1 MAIKGPELEIAIKAN
16 IAELNGQVRDLA
28 AALERVQKA
37 ANLTVDIDIPNKAKD
52 KIKKLVEA
60 ISKEANNISSI
71 PIKFTE
77 EGADALIA
85 KLESTADKLDTVI
98 QKVALVN
105 QHAKEAIESVG
116 AAGANQKIENNAK
129 AVRKLNDEMALLK
142 KVESDKILASL
153 DLNKFVRS
161 AKDMVNLIEKITG
174 MAKTLKKETNSI
186 GDTEVDLQVSE
197 EVEKEN
203 KKLKTATNE
212 REKIASDIKRAT
224 ENIAN
229 TNIKPGTSPVV
240 EAVKKENDKLNVA
253 AKERERI
260 LKALNAGDLFDKLD
274 SNLKLA
280 GKFNLEKLNDGPEMQ
295 TKMANK
301 YVELMSNSFPD
312 AEKLLKLVAD
322 KNVSVSPEQLDRI
335 NKVVTSL
342 RRASKNGDGI
352 WDIVGESESFDPK
365 LSDKILDL
373 NDKAVTFA
381 NALEKAGAEAV
392 KRQSTITKATKATTE
407 AKKEEQSVA
416 EKVVEA
422 TKVGNKAQQ
431 EVTKAVNETAKEKQ
445 IASAKATESTTVEI
459 GLQKELAK
467 AIKDVA
473 SQQKKFAEAIKSN
486 TPVEKPAQNVV
497 VQVQQENN
505 EIQAALAKRE
515 ALLRRL
521 NDTSRITSKRT
532 YDRRMETLGGL
543 NKTLNTAGYEELL
556 PRFNRTT
563 YGDDYYKEYVKE
575 MSGYNAMQKEMNSLI
590 ERGIA
595 PTRERWQA
603 EKNRYD
609 NMIAMLKAGKVIST
623 KDFIDPT
630 AGSYENFLGKI
641 KEHQRAVSGISL
653 NLTQFN
659 EQVGTVIAKLEQVKA
674 KGNIPVHLD
683 TTGLKDALNNLNI
696 NVDSTAFHKKI
707 AELRKSIDKLEPFK
721 LAINADATQFNSV
734 VDNCLKKL
742 KELRDT
748 NVTIIAQTKEVAK
761 GSNGTPK
768 KEAKEKSKKE
778 IDYDKVLAMLKA
790 NPNTNGIVKGNSTV
804 GARLSKVKILQSAA
818 MLEGGWKPSADDL
831 AWLANE
837 RNALERKNE
846 AVKLNNIRPGTNLI
860 DEYIRLREQE
870 SKAFREQLERQ
881 MNEEAKANRA
891 RLDANNAQL
900 RENLKEWSKNKNAI
914 AKAKEEARK
923 RELAQEAQA
932 TKEQKEYSDRTAKL
946 MAQETNRL
954 QALKDKLAKLQNGIT
969 IFQLSGKKIAMDS
982 WLRKSDREAELINSI
997 MSMGGTASAKYNGI
1011 AGFKEYVKPWNQQ
1024 DKLKTDNKELKE
1036 ALKTYER
1043 IEAILVRIRKTG
1055 IVPDNIDKLKQ
1066 KELEAR
1072 SIIQKSFGGAL
1083 GSPAQQAA
1091 FNANYPQVLT
1101 QQNIDAAKSG
1111 AEISKRLKAEMR
1123 SAMSEFKRLIKEVRR
1138 DAINGTGRSEW
1149 YLANR
1154 NSRIIEILNNVF
1166 DKNTKMRMQQKY
1178 GDDIHRA
1185 YMDPAD
1191 INADAVS
1198 VIERKLAE
1206 RWQKFDMLD
1215 NVTPSAYTN
1224 MYQYL
1229 VRAVEKLASMG
1240 KIYDGRTLT
1249 KTPEEYKASYVPPST
1264 GLDESARKQQKIR
1277 DIAFAYSQEL
1287 ARQNQLI
1294 QSGVE
1299 IKQKDIEASERRIA
1313 RLKRDWEQAGATQ
1326 ELRTAPLV
1334 GRDAQEVNRA
1344 RAVNNA
1350 MAWQNS
1356 YYSTASSK
1364 VSSLTSSLERL
1375 YTELSRNPGNA
1386 GIKQYINQTSAE
1398 LVKARKEAK
1407 EVAKQMQILQ
1417 EASFKGWGHK
1427 LRWVGGAFGF
1437 YESYDFLARFG
1448 ETITKVDEAMKNLE
1462 TVMPS
1467 IHKNRQ
1473 ALEDEQTKLINV
1485 ASRYGSVTEEIIES
1499 ARLWGRMYKDQ
1510 NTVNALTEQTAKL
1523 AIADNFSIEESTK
1536 AVEAAMFQFG
1546 MQAKSTAEAI
1556 AYSNNIIDVY
1566 TKLSHNAGVSA
1577 QDLAAGVERSGAVA
1591 HQAGMDFEF
1600 LTALVAQGTRATA
1613 LSGLTNNSPFMLE
1626 TA

>member
-1 MAIKGPELEIAIKAN
+1 M
-16 IAELNGQVRDLA
+16 
-28 AALERVQKA
+28 
-37 ANLTVDIDIPNKAKD
+37 
-52 KIKKLVEA
+52 
-60 ISKEANNISSI
+60 
-71 PIKFTE
+71 
-77 EGADALIA
+77 
-85 KLESTADKLDTVI
+85 
-98 QKVALVN
+98 
-105 QHAKEAIESVG
+105 
-116 AAGANQKIENNAK
+116 
-129 AVRKLNDEMALLK
+129 
-142 KVESDKILASL
+142 
-153 DLNKFVRS
+153 
-161 AKDMVNLIEKITG
+161 
-174 MAKTLKKETNSI
+174 
-186 GDTEVDLQVSE
+186 
-197 EVEKEN
+197 
-203 KKLKTATNE
+203 
-212 REKIASDIKRAT
+212 
-224 ENIAN
+224 
-229 TNIKPGTSPVV
+229 
-240 EAVKKENDKLNVA
+240 
-253 AKERERI
+253 
-260 LKALNAGDLFDKLD
+260 
-274 SNLKLA
+274 
-280 GKFNLEKLNDGPEMQ
+280 
-295 TKMANK
+295 
-301 YVELMSNSFPD
+301 
-312 AEKLLKLVAD
+312 
-322 KNVSVSPEQLDRI
+322 
-335 NKVVTSL
+335 
-342 RRASKNGDGI
+342 
-352 WDIVGESESFDPK
+352 
-365 LSDKILDL
+365 
-373 NDKAVTFA
+373 
-381 NALEKAGAEAV
+381 
-392 KRQSTITKATKATTE
+392 
-407 AKKEEQSVA
+407 
-416 EKVVEA
+416 
-422 TKVGNKAQQ
+422 
-431 EVTKAVNETAKEKQ
+431 
-445 IASAKATESTTVEI
+445 
-459 GLQKELAK
+459 
-467 AIKDVA
+467 
-473 SQQKKFAEAIKSN
+473 
-486 TPVEKPAQNVV
+486 

-870 SKAFREQLERQ
+870 SRAFREQLERQ
-881 MNEEAKANRA
+881 MNEEAQANRA

-954 QALKDKLAKLQNGIT
+954 QALKDKLAKLQNDIT
-969 IFQLSGKKIAMDS
+969 ISQLSGKKIAMDS

-997 MSMGGTASAKYNGI
+997 MSMGGTASARYNGV

-1024 DKLKTDNKELKE
+1024 DKLKTDNKSLKE

-1055 IVPDNIDKLKQ
+1055 IVPDNIEKLRKMEQ
-1066 KELEAR
+1066 EAR
-1072 SIIQKSFGGAL
+1072 VTIRSSL
-1083 GSPAQQAA
+1083 GSSVAGTA
-1091 FNANYPQVLT
+1091 FNNNFPAVLT
-1101 QQNIDAAKSG
+1101 PEKVDIAKAG
-1111 AEISKRLKAEMR
+1111 AEASKRLKDEMR

-1138 DAINGTGRSEW
+1138 DAINGIGRSEW

-1178 GDDIHRA
+1178 GYEIHRA

-1191 INADAVS
+1191 INADAIS

-1299 IKQKDIEASERRIA
+1299 IKQKDIEASERRVA
-1313 RLKRDWEQAGATQ
+1313 KLKRDWEQIGATQ

-1375 YTELSRNPGNA
+1375 YTELNRNPGNA

-1473 ALEDEQTKLINV
+1473 ALEEEQTKLIGV
-1485 ASRYGSVTEEIIES
+1485 ASRYGSVTEEIVES

>member
-1 MAIKGPELEIAIKAN
+1 MAIKGPELEIGIKAN
-16 IAELNGQVRDLA
+16 VDQVKTDLGTLA
-28 AALERVQKA
+28 TTLER
-37 ANLTVDIDIPNKAKD
+37 
-52 KIKKLVEA
+52 IKKASDLRIDLDVPRQAKEKIAKLVND
-60 ISKEANNISSI
+60 IKKETQDISSI
-71 PIKFTE
+71 PLKFTE

-85 KLESTADKLDTVI
+85 KLESTAGKLDTVI

-153 DLNKFVRS
+153 DLDKFVRS

-174 MAKTLKKETNSI
+174 MVKSLKENVNSI
-186 GDTEVDLQVSE
+186 GDTQAFPKTSPI
-197 EVEKEN
+197 VEKVRQDN
-203 KKLKTATNE
+203 KELKA
-212 REKIASDIKRAT
+212 
-224 ENIAN
+224 
-229 TNIKPGTSPVV
+229 
-240 EAVKKENDKLNVA
+240 A
-253 AKERERI
+253 AKEREKIIKSLDVGNAFDELDER
-260 LKALNAGDLFDKLD
+260 LHKAGRLNLSRL
-274 SNLKLA
+274 S
-280 GKFNLEKLNDGPEMQ
+280 EGPEMHV
-295 TKMANK
+295 KMVKSYNK
-301 YVELMSNSFPD
+301 LMGESNSI
-312 AEKLLKLVAD
+312 AGELLKRVASKDVGITEDELDKINNVVTALNKAAGQGAILKGLVAS
-322 KNVSVSPEQLDRI
+322 KGTVNDRLI
-335 NKVVTSL
+335 NDVKYQYDDAHEL
-342 RRASKNGDGI
+342 
-352 WDIVGESESFDPK
+352 
-365 LSDKILDL
+365 
-373 NDKAVTFA
+373 A
-381 NALEKAGAEAV
+381 NALEKAGAEAI
-392 KRQSTITKATKATTE
+392 KRQPTITQATKATTE
-407 AKKEEQSVA
+407 AKKEEQAVT

-422 TKVGNKAQQ
+422 TKAEAKAQQ
-431 EVTKAVNETAKEKQ
+431 EVAKAVKETAKEKQ
-445 IASAKATESTTVEI
+445 VASAKATESTTVEI

-473 SQQKKFAEAIKSN
+473 SQQKKLAETIKSN
-486 TPVEKPAQNVV
+486 APVEKPAQNVV

-515 ALLRRL
+515 VLLRRL

-543 NKTLNTAGYEELL
+543 NKTLNAAGYEELL

-623 KDFIDPT
+623 KDFVDPT

-641 KEHQRAVSGISL
+641 KEHQKAVSGISL

-696 NVDSTAFHKKI
+696 SVDSTAFHKKI

-748 NVTIIAQTKEVAK
+748 NVTIITQTREVAK

-804 GARLSKVKILQSAA
+804 GARLSKVKVLQSAA
-818 MLEGGWKPSADDL
+818 MLEGGWQPNADDL

-837 RNALERKNE
+837 RNVLERKNE
-846 AVKLNNIRPGTNLI
+846 AVKLNNTRPGKNLI
-860 DEYIRLREQE
+860 DEYIRQREQE
-870 SKAFREQLERQ
+870 AKAFREKLERQ
-881 MNEEAKANRA
+881 MNEEVKAEA
-891 RLDANNAQL
+891 
-900 RENLKEWSKNKNAI
+900 
-914 AKAKEEARK
+914 EARK
-923 RELAQEAQA
+923 RRLAQEAQA
-932 TKEQKEYSDRTAKL
+932 AKEQKEYSDRTAKL
-946 MAQETNRL
+946 LVQEKFAQTKEQEKAERDRLDANNKQLRENLKAWQKNNEAIERAKKEANNRRLAKEAQE
-954 QALKDKLAKLQNGIT
+954 AKRQ
-969 IFQLSGKKIAMDS
+969 KEY
-982 WLRKSDREAELINSI
+982 SDRT
-997 MSMGGTASAKYNGI
+997 TALNV
-1011 AGFKEYVKPWNQQ
+1011 KEKMQEIQNE
-1024 DKLKTDNKELKE
+1024 NKV
-1036 ALKTYER
+1036 A
-1043 IEAILVRIRKTG
+1043 
-1055 IVPDNIDKLKQ
+1055 
-1066 KELEAR
+1066 
-1072 SIIQKSFGGAL
+1072 
-1083 GSPAQQAA
+1083 
-1091 FNANYPQVLT
+1091 
-1101 QQNIDAAKSG
+1101 
-1111 AEISKRLKAEMR
+1111 KAE
-1123 SAMSEFKRLIKEVRR
+1123 KLI
-1138 DAINGTGRSEW
+1138 
-1149 YLANR
+1149 ANR
-1154 NSRIIEILNNVF
+1154 W
-1166 DKNTKMRMQQKY
+1166 QQ
-1178 GDDIHRA
+1178 
-1185 YMDPAD
+1185 
-1191 INADAVS
+1191 
-1198 VIERKLAE
+1198 
-1206 RWQKFDMLD
+1206 FDMLD
-1215 NVTPSAYTN
+1215 NVTPKAY
-1224 MYQYL
+1224 L
-1229 VRAVEKLASMG
+1229 SMFQFLDKQISKIESLGG
-1240 KIYDGRTLT
+1240 KYTGRILT
-1249 KTPEEYKASYVPPST
+1249 KTPEEYKTSYVPPSS

-1299 IKQKDIEASERRIA
+1299 IKQKDIEASERRITK
-1313 RLKRDWEQAGATQ
+1313 LKRDWEQAGATQ
-1326 ELRTAPLV
+1326 ELRKAPLV
-1334 GRDAQEVNRA
+1334 GRDAQEVNRT

-1375 YTELSRNPGNA
+1375 YTELNRNPGNA
-1386 GIKQYINQTSAE
+1386 GIKQYIVTTTKE
-1398 LVKARKEAK
+1398 LSKARKEAK
-1407 EVAKQMQILQ
+1407 DVSEQMKVLQ
-1417 EASFKGWGHK
+1417 GDSFKGWGHK
-1427 LRWVGGAFGF
+1427 LRWIGGALGF
-1437 YESYDFLARFG
+1437 YESYDVLRQFG
-1448 ETITKVDEAMKNLE
+1448 ETITQVETGMANLA
-1462 TVMPS
+1462 TVMPD
-1467 IHKNRQ
+1467 IHHSQQ
-1473 ALEDEQTKLINV
+1473 AMVEEQKAMIDTAAK
-1485 ASRYGSVTEEIIES
+1485 YGETVDSVIES
-1499 ARLWGRMYKDQ
+1499 ARLWGRMYKDR
-1510 NTVNALTEQTAKL
+1510 NTVNLLAEQSARL
-1523 AIADNFSIEESTK
+1523 AVADNFSLEESTK

-1546 MQAKSTAEAI
+1546 LQAKSSAEAV
-1556 AYSNNIIDVY
+1556 AYSNRIIDVY

-1577 QDLAAGVERSGAVA
+1577 QDLAAAVERSGSVA

-1600 LTALVAQGTRATA
+1600 LTALIAQGTRATA

>member
-1 MAIKGPELEIAIKAN
+1 MAIKGPELEIGIKAN
-16 IAELNGQVRDLA
+16 VDQVKTDLGTLA
-28 AALERVQKA
+28 TTLER
-37 ANLTVDIDIPNKAKD
+37 
-52 KIKKLVEA
+52 IKKASDLRIDLDVPRQAKEKIAKLVND
-60 ISKEANNISSI
+60 IKKETQDISSI
-71 PIKFTE
+71 PLKFTE

-85 KLESTADKLDTVI
+85 KLESTAGKLDTVI

-105 QHAKEAIESVG
+105 QHAKDAIENIGV
-116 AAGANQKIENNAK
+116 AGEAKKIKDNAE
-129 AVRKLNDEMALLK
+129 AVKKLTKEVEALEDIK
-142 KVESDKILASL
+142 SKEILSSL
-153 DLNKFVRS
+153 NLNEFTKS
-161 AKDMVNLIEKITG
+161 ATEMVNLIEKLTG
-174 MAKTLKKETNSI
+174 MVKTIKKSTKSL
-186 GDTEVDLQVSE
+186 GDTKVDLQVSE

-240 EAVKKENDKLNVA
+240 EAVKKENDKLNVV

-274 SNLKLA
+274 SGLKLA

-392 KRQSTITKATKATTE
+392 KRQLTINQTTKATTE

-422 TKVGNKAQQ
+422 TKVENKAQK
-431 EVTKAVNETAKEKQ
+431 EVAKAVKETAKEKQ
-445 IASAKATESTTVEI
+445 VASAKATESTTAEI

-473 SQQKKFAEAIKSN
+473 SQQKKLAETIKSN

-641 KEHQRAVSGISL
+641 KEHQGAVSGISL

-659 EQVGTVIAKLEQVKA
+659 EQVGTVIAKLEQMKA

-870 SKAFREQLERQ
+870 SRAFREQLERQ

-914 AKAKEEARK
+914 AKAEEKARK
-923 RELAQEAQA
+923 RRLAQEAQA

-946 MAQETNRL
+946 MTQETNRL
-954 QALKDKLAKLQNGIT
+954 QALKDKLAKLQNDIT
-969 IFQLSGKKIAMDS
+969 ISQLSGKKIAMDS
-982 WLRKSDREAELINSI
+982 WLRKSDKEAELINSI

-1111 AEISKRLKAEMR
+1111 AEISKRLKGEMR
-1123 SAMSEFKRLIKEVRR
+1123 SAMSEFRSLIKEVRR
-1138 DAINGTGRSEW
+1138 DAINGTGRSEY

-1154 NSRIIEILNNVF
+1154 SSRIAEILQGF
-1166 DKNTKMRMQQKY
+1166 DKNTRNALWMRY
-1178 GDDIHRA
+1178 ENDIHRA
-1185 YMDPAD
+1185 YANPAD
-1191 INADAVS
+1191 INAKAIAEV
-1198 VIERKLAE
+1198 EKRLTE

-1215 NVTPSAYTN
+1215 NVTPKAYTN

-1229 VRAVEKLASMG
+1229 VRAAEKIGSMG

-1249 KTPEEYKASYVPPST
+1249 KTPEEYKASYVPPSS

-1299 IKQKDIEASERRIA
+1299 IKQKDIEASERRVA
-1313 RLKRDWEQAGATQ
+1313 KLKRDWEQTGATQ

-1417 EASFKGWGHK
+1417 EASFKGWRHK

-1485 ASRYGSVTEEIIES
+1485 ASRYGSVTEEIVES

>member
-1 MAIKGPELEIAIKAN
+1 M
-16 IAELNGQVRDLA
+16 
-28 AALERVQKA
+28 
-37 ANLTVDIDIPNKAKD
+37 
-52 KIKKLVEA
+52 
-60 ISKEANNISSI
+60 
-71 PIKFTE
+71 
-77 EGADALIA
+77 
-85 KLESTADKLDTVI
+85 
-98 QKVALVN
+98 
-105 QHAKEAIESVG
+105 
-116 AAGANQKIENNAK
+116 
-129 AVRKLNDEMALLK
+129 
-142 KVESDKILASL
+142 
-153 DLNKFVRS
+153 
-161 AKDMVNLIEKITG
+161 
-174 MAKTLKKETNSI
+174 
-186 GDTEVDLQVSE
+186 
-197 EVEKEN
+197 
-203 KKLKTATNE
+203 
-212 REKIASDIKRAT
+212 
-224 ENIAN
+224 
-229 TNIKPGTSPVV
+229 
-240 EAVKKENDKLNVA
+240 
-253 AKERERI
+253 
-260 LKALNAGDLFDKLD
+260 
-274 SNLKLA
+274 
-280 GKFNLEKLNDGPEMQ
+280 
-295 TKMANK
+295 
-301 YVELMSNSFPD
+301 
-312 AEKLLKLVAD
+312 
-322 KNVSVSPEQLDRI
+322 
-335 NKVVTSL
+335 
-342 RRASKNGDGI
+342 
-352 WDIVGESESFDPK
+352 
-365 LSDKILDL
+365 
-373 NDKAVTFA
+373 
-381 NALEKAGAEAV
+381 
-392 KRQSTITKATKATTE
+392 
-407 AKKEEQSVA
+407 
-416 EKVVEA
+416 
-422 TKVGNKAQQ
+422 
-431 EVTKAVNETAKEKQ
+431 
-445 IASAKATESTTVEI
+445 
-459 GLQKELAK
+459 
-467 AIKDVA
+467 
-473 SQQKKFAEAIKSN
+473 
-486 TPVEKPAQNVV
+486 

-563 YGDDYYKEYVKE
+563 YGDDYYKEYVKDV
-575 MSGYNAMQKEMNSLI
+575 SGYNAMQKEMNSLI

-623 KDFIDPT
+623 KDFMDPT

-641 KEHQRAVSGISL
+641 KEHQKAVSGISL

-870 SKAFREQLERQ
+870 SRAFREQLERQ

-954 QALKDKLAKLQNGIT
+954 QALKDKLAKLQNDIT
-969 IFQLSGKKIAMDS
+969 ISQLSGKKIAMDS

-1024 DKLKTDNKELKE
+1024 DKLRTDNKELKE

-1111 AEISKRLKAEMR
+1111 AEISKRLKGEMR
-1123 SAMSEFKRLIKEVRR
+1123 SAMSEFRSLIKEVRR
-1138 DAINGTGRSEW
+1138 DAINGTGRSEY

-1154 NSRIIEILNNVF
+1154 SSRIAEILQGV
-1166 DKNTKMRMQQKY
+1166 DKNTRNALWMRY
-1178 GDDIHRA
+1178 ENDIHRA
-1185 YMDPAD
+1185 YANPAD
-1191 INADAVS
+1191 INAKAIAEV
-1198 VIERKLAE
+1198 EKRLAE

-1215 NVTPSAYTN
+1215 NVTPKAYTN

-1229 VRAVEKLASMG
+1229 VRAVEKIGSMG

-1299 IKQKDIEASERRIA
+1299 IKQKDIEASERRVA
-1313 RLKRDWEQAGATQ
+1313 KLKRDWEQTGATQ

-1334 GRDAQEVNRA
+1334 GRESSEVNRA

-1375 YTELSRNPGNA
+1375 YTELNRNPGNA
-1386 GIKQYINQTSAE
+1386 GIKQYIVTTTKE
-1398 LVKARKEAK
+1398 LSKARKEAK
-1407 EVAKQMQILQ
+1407 DVSEQMKVLQ
-1417 EASFKGWGHK
+1417 GDSFKGWGHK
-1427 LRWVGGAFGF
+1427 LRWIGGALGF
-1437 YESYDFLARFG
+1437 YESYDVLRQFA
-1448 ETITKVDEAMKNLE
+1448 ETITQVETGMANLA
-1462 TVMPS
+1462 TVMPD
-1467 IHKNRQ
+1467 IHHSQQ
-1473 ALEDEQTKLINV
+1473 AMVEEQKAMIDTAAK
-1485 ASRYGSVTEEIIES
+1485 YGETVDDVIES
-1499 ARLWGRMYKDQ
+1499 ARLWGRMYKDR
-1510 NTVNALTEQTAKL
+1510 NTVNLLAEQSARL
-1523 AIADNFSIEESTK
+1523 AVADNFSLEESTK

-1546 MQAKSTAEAI
+1546 LQAKSSAEAV
-1556 AYSNNIIDVY
+1556 AYSNRIIDVY

-1577 QDLAAGVERSGAVA
+1577 QDLAAAVERSGSVA

-1600 LTALVAQGTRATA
+1600 LTALIAQGTRATA

>member
-1 MAIKGPELEIAIKAN
+1 M
-16 IAELNGQVRDLA
+16 
-28 AALERVQKA
+28 
-37 ANLTVDIDIPNKAKD
+37 
-52 KIKKLVEA
+52 
-60 ISKEANNISSI
+60 
-71 PIKFTE
+71 
-77 EGADALIA
+77 
-85 KLESTADKLDTVI
+85 
-98 QKVALVN
+98 
-105 QHAKEAIESVG
+105 
-116 AAGANQKIENNAK
+116 
-129 AVRKLNDEMALLK
+129 
-142 KVESDKILASL
+142 
-153 DLNKFVRS
+153 
-161 AKDMVNLIEKITG
+161 
-174 MAKTLKKETNSI
+174 
-186 GDTEVDLQVSE
+186 
-197 EVEKEN
+197 
-203 KKLKTATNE
+203 
-212 REKIASDIKRAT
+212 
-224 ENIAN
+224 
-229 TNIKPGTSPVV
+229 
-240 EAVKKENDKLNVA
+240 
-253 AKERERI
+253 
-260 LKALNAGDLFDKLD
+260 
-274 SNLKLA
+274 
-280 GKFNLEKLNDGPEMQ
+280 
-295 TKMANK
+295 
-301 YVELMSNSFPD
+301 
-312 AEKLLKLVAD
+312 
-322 KNVSVSPEQLDRI
+322 
-335 NKVVTSL
+335 
-342 RRASKNGDGI
+342 
-352 WDIVGESESFDPK
+352 
-365 LSDKILDL
+365 
-373 NDKAVTFA
+373 
-381 NALEKAGAEAV
+381 
-392 KRQSTITKATKATTE
+392 
-407 AKKEEQSVA
+407 
-416 EKVVEA
+416 
-422 TKVGNKAQQ
+422 
-431 EVTKAVNETAKEKQ
+431 
-445 IASAKATESTTVEI
+445 
-459 GLQKELAK
+459 
-467 AIKDVA
+467 
-473 SQQKKFAEAIKSN
+473 
-486 TPVEKPAQNVV
+486 

-563 YGDDYYKEYVKE
+563 YGDDYYKEYVKDV
-575 MSGYNAMQKEMNSLI
+575 SGYNAMQKEMNSLI

-623 KDFIDPT
+623 KDFMDPT

-641 KEHQRAVSGISL
+641 KEHQVAVSGISL

-683 TTGLKDALNNLNI
+683 TTGLKDTLNNLNI

-900 RENLKEWSKNKNAI
+900 RENLKEWRKNKNAI

-954 QALKDKLAKLQNGIT
+954 QVLKDKLAKLQNDIT
-969 IFQLSGKKIAMDS
+969 ISQLSGKKIAMDS

-1024 DKLKTDNKELKE
+1024 DKLKTDNKDLKE

-1111 AEISKRLKAEMR
+1111 VEISKRLKGEMR
-1123 SAMSEFKRLIKEVRR
+1123 SAMSEFKSLIKEVRR
-1138 DAINGTGRSEW
+1138 DAINGTGRSEY

-1154 NSRIIEILNNVF
+1154 SSRIAEILQGV
-1166 DKNTKMRMQQKY
+1166 DKNTRNALWMRY
-1178 GDDIHRA
+1178 ENDIHRA
-1185 YMDPAD
+1185 YANPAD
-1191 INADAVS
+1191 INAKAIAEV
-1198 VIERKLAE
+1198 EKRLAE

-1299 IKQKDIEASERRIA
+1299 IKQKDIEASERRVA
-1313 RLKRDWEQAGATQ
+1313 KLKRDWEQTGATQ

-1334 GRDAQEVNRA
+1334 GREASEVNRT
-1344 RAVNNA
+1344 RAVDNA

-1375 YTELSRNPGNA
+1375 YTELNRNPGNA

-1427 LRWVGGAFGF
+1427 LRWIGGALGF
-1437 YESYDFLARFG
+1437 YESYDVLRQFA
-1448 ETITKVDEAMKNLE
+1448 ETITQVETGMANLA
-1462 TVMPS
+1462 TVMPD
-1467 IHKNRQ
+1467 IHHSQQ
-1473 ALEDEQTKLINV
+1473 AMVEEQKAMIDTAAK
-1485 ASRYGSVTEEIIES
+1485 YGETVDDVIES
-1499 ARLWGRMYKDQ
+1499 ARLWGRMYKDR
-1510 NTVNALTEQTAKL
+1510 NTVNLLAEQSARL
-1523 AIADNFSIEESTK
+1523 AVADNFSLEESTK

-1546 MQAKSTAEAI
+1546 LQAKSSAEAV
-1556 AYSNNIIDVY
+1556 AYSNRIIDVY

-1577 QDLAAGVERSGAVA
+1577 QDLAAAVERSGSVA

-1600 LTALVAQGTRATA
+1600 LTALIAQGTRATA

>member
-1 MAIKGPELEIAIKAN
+1 M
-16 IAELNGQVRDLA
+16 
-28 AALERVQKA
+28 
-37 ANLTVDIDIPNKAKD
+37 
-52 KIKKLVEA
+52 
-60 ISKEANNISSI
+60 
-71 PIKFTE
+71 
-77 EGADALIA
+77 
-85 KLESTADKLDTVI
+85 
-98 QKVALVN
+98 
-105 QHAKEAIESVG
+105 
-116 AAGANQKIENNAK
+116 
-129 AVRKLNDEMALLK
+129 
-142 KVESDKILASL
+142 
-153 DLNKFVRS
+153 
-161 AKDMVNLIEKITG
+161 
-174 MAKTLKKETNSI
+174 
-186 GDTEVDLQVSE
+186 
-197 EVEKEN
+197 
-203 KKLKTATNE
+203 
-212 REKIASDIKRAT
+212 
-224 ENIAN
+224 
-229 TNIKPGTSPVV
+229 
-240 EAVKKENDKLNVA
+240 
-253 AKERERI
+253 
-260 LKALNAGDLFDKLD
+260 
-274 SNLKLA
+274 
-280 GKFNLEKLNDGPEMQ
+280 
-295 TKMANK
+295 
-301 YVELMSNSFPD
+301 
-312 AEKLLKLVAD
+312 
-322 KNVSVSPEQLDRI
+322 
-335 NKVVTSL
+335 
-342 RRASKNGDGI
+342 
-352 WDIVGESESFDPK
+352 
-365 LSDKILDL
+365 
-373 NDKAVTFA
+373 
-381 NALEKAGAEAV
+381 
-392 KRQSTITKATKATTE
+392 
-407 AKKEEQSVA
+407 
-416 EKVVEA
+416 
-422 TKVGNKAQQ
+422 
-431 EVTKAVNETAKEKQ
+431 
-445 IASAKATESTTVEI
+445 
-459 GLQKELAK
+459 
-467 AIKDVA
+467 
-473 SQQKKFAEAIKSN
+473 
-486 TPVEKPAQNVV
+486 

-563 YGDDYYKEYVKE
+563 YGDDYYKEYVKDV
-575 MSGYNAMQKEMNSLI
+575 SGYNAMQKEMNSLI

-641 KEHQRAVSGISL
+641 KEHQVAVSGISL

-954 QALKDKLAKLQNGIT
+954 QALKDKLAKLQNDIT
-969 IFQLSGKKIAMDS
+969 ISQLSGKKIAMDS

-1123 SAMSEFKRLIKEVRR
+1123 SAMSEFKSLIKEVRR
-1138 DAINGTGRSEW
+1138 DAINGTGRSEY

-1154 NSRIIEILNNVF
+1154 SSRIAEILQGV
-1166 DKNTKMRMQQKY
+1166 DKNTRNALWMRY
-1178 GDDIHRA
+1178 ENDIHRA
-1185 YMDPAD
+1185 YANPAD
-1191 INADAVS
+1191 INAKAIAEV
-1198 VIERKLAE
+1198 EKRLAE

-1215 NVTPSAYTN
+1215 NVTPKAYTN

-1229 VRAVEKLASMG
+1229 VRAVEKIGSMG

-1299 IKQKDIEASERRIA
+1299 IKQKDIEASERRVA
-1313 RLKRDWEQAGATQ
+1313 KLKRDWEQTGATQ

-1334 GRDAQEVNRA
+1334 GREASEVNRA

-1375 YTELSRNPGNA
+1375 YTELNRNPGNA
-1386 GIKQYINQTSAE
+1386 GIKQYIVTTTKE
-1398 LVKARKEAK
+1398 LSKARKEAK
-1407 EVAKQMQILQ
+1407 DVSEQMKVLQ
-1417 EASFKGWGHK
+1417 GDSFKGWGHK
-1427 LRWVGGAFGF
+1427 LRWIGGALGF
-1437 YESYDFLARFG
+1437 YESYDVLRQFA
-1448 ETITKVDEAMKNLE
+1448 ETITQVETGMANLA
-1462 TVMPS
+1462 TVMPD
-1467 IHKNRQ
+1467 IHHSQQ
-1473 ALEDEQTKLINV
+1473 AMVEEQKAMIDTAAK
-1485 ASRYGSVTEEIIES
+1485 YGETVDDVIES
-1499 ARLWGRMYKDQ
+1499 ARLWGRMYKDR
-1510 NTVNALTEQTAKL
+1510 NTVNLLAEQSARL
-1523 AIADNFSIEESTK
+1523 AVADNFSLEESTK

-1546 MQAKSTAEAI
+1546 LQAKSSAEAV
-1556 AYSNNIIDVY
+1556 AYSNRIIDVY

-1577 QDLAAGVERSGAVA
+1577 QDLAAAVERSGSVA

-1600 LTALVAQGTRATA
+1600 LTALIAQGTRATA

>member
-1 MAIKGPELEIAIKAN
+1 M
-16 IAELNGQVRDLA
+16 
-28 AALERVQKA
+28 
-37 ANLTVDIDIPNKAKD
+37 
-52 KIKKLVEA
+52 
-60 ISKEANNISSI
+60 
-71 PIKFTE
+71 
-77 EGADALIA
+77 
-85 KLESTADKLDTVI
+85 
-98 QKVALVN
+98 
-105 QHAKEAIESVG
+105 
-116 AAGANQKIENNAK
+116 
-129 AVRKLNDEMALLK
+129 
-142 KVESDKILASL
+142 
-153 DLNKFVRS
+153 
-161 AKDMVNLIEKITG
+161 
-174 MAKTLKKETNSI
+174 
-186 GDTEVDLQVSE
+186 
-197 EVEKEN
+197 
-203 KKLKTATNE
+203 
-212 REKIASDIKRAT
+212 
-224 ENIAN
+224 
-229 TNIKPGTSPVV
+229 
-240 EAVKKENDKLNVA
+240 
-253 AKERERI
+253 
-260 LKALNAGDLFDKLD
+260 
-274 SNLKLA
+274 
-280 GKFNLEKLNDGPEMQ
+280 
-295 TKMANK
+295 
-301 YVELMSNSFPD
+301 
-312 AEKLLKLVAD
+312 
-322 KNVSVSPEQLDRI
+322 
-335 NKVVTSL
+335 
-342 RRASKNGDGI
+342 
-352 WDIVGESESFDPK
+352 
-365 LSDKILDL
+365 
-373 NDKAVTFA
+373 
-381 NALEKAGAEAV
+381 
-392 KRQSTITKATKATTE
+392 
-407 AKKEEQSVA
+407 
-416 EKVVEA
+416 
-422 TKVGNKAQQ
+422 
-431 EVTKAVNETAKEKQ
+431 
-445 IASAKATESTTVEI
+445 
-459 GLQKELAK
+459 
-467 AIKDVA
+467 
-473 SQQKKFAEAIKSN
+473 
-486 TPVEKPAQNVV
+486 
-497 VQVQQENN
+497 QVQQENN

-768 KEAKEKSKKE
+768 KEAKKKSKKE

-900 RENLKEWSKNKNAI
+900 RENLKEWSKNNTAI

-923 RELAQEAQA
+923 RELAKEAQA
-932 TKEQKEYSDRTAKL
+932 AKEQKEYSDRTAKL

-954 QALKDKLAKLQNGIT
+954 QALKDKLAKLQNDIT
-969 IFQLSGKKIAMDS
+969 ISQLSGKKIAMDS

-1111 AEISKRLKAEMR
+1111 AEISKRLKGEMR
-1123 SAMSEFKRLIKEVRR
+1123 SAMSEFKSFIKEVRR

-1154 NSRIIEILNNVF
+1154 NSRIIEIFNNVF

-1185 YMDPAD
+1185 YANPAD
-1191 INADAVS
+1191 INAKAIAEV
-1198 VIERKLAE
+1198 EKRLAE

-1215 NVTPSAYTN
+1215 NVTPKAYTN

-1229 VRAVEKLASMG
+1229 VRAVEKIGSMG
-1240 KIYDGRTLT
+1240 GMYNGRVLT
-1249 KTPEEYKASYVPPST
+1249 KTPEEYKASYVPPSS

-1299 IKQKDIEASERRIA
+1299 IKQKDIEASERRVA
-1313 RLKRDWEQAGATQ
+1313 KLKRDWEQTGATQ
-1326 ELRTAPLV
+1326 ELRKAPLV
-1334 GRDAQEVNRA
+1334 GRDAQEVNRT
-1344 RAVNNA
+1344 RAMNNA

-1375 YTELSRNPGNA
+1375 YTELNRNPGNT
-1386 GIKQYINQTSAE
+1386 GIKQYINQTAAE
-1398 LVKARKEAK
+1398 LIKARKEAK
-1407 EVAKQMQILQ
+1407 EVVKQMEVLQ
-1417 EASFKGWGHK
+1417 ESSFKGWGHK

-1437 YESYDFLARFG
+1437 YESYDFLSRFG
-1448 ETITKVDEAMKNLE
+1448 ETITKVDESMKNLE

-1473 ALEDEQTKLINV
+1473 ALEEEQTKLINV
-1485 ASRYGSVTEEIIES
+1485 ASRYGSVTEEIVES

>member
-1 MAIKGPELEIAIKAN
+1 M
-16 IAELNGQVRDLA
+16 
-28 AALERVQKA
+28 
-37 ANLTVDIDIPNKAKD
+37 
-52 KIKKLVEA
+52 
-60 ISKEANNISSI
+60 
-71 PIKFTE
+71 
-77 EGADALIA
+77 
-85 KLESTADKLDTVI
+85 
-98 QKVALVN
+98 
-105 QHAKEAIESVG
+105 
-116 AAGANQKIENNAK
+116 
-129 AVRKLNDEMALLK
+129 
-142 KVESDKILASL
+142 
-153 DLNKFVRS
+153 
-161 AKDMVNLIEKITG
+161 
-174 MAKTLKKETNSI
+174 
-186 GDTEVDLQVSE
+186 
-197 EVEKEN
+197 
-203 KKLKTATNE
+203 
-212 REKIASDIKRAT
+212 
-224 ENIAN
+224 
-229 TNIKPGTSPVV
+229 
-240 EAVKKENDKLNVA
+240 
-253 AKERERI
+253 
-260 LKALNAGDLFDKLD
+260 
-274 SNLKLA
+274 
-280 GKFNLEKLNDGPEMQ
+280 
-295 TKMANK
+295 
-301 YVELMSNSFPD
+301 
-312 AEKLLKLVAD
+312 
-322 KNVSVSPEQLDRI
+322 
-335 NKVVTSL
+335 
-342 RRASKNGDGI
+342 
-352 WDIVGESESFDPK
+352 
-365 LSDKILDL
+365 
-373 NDKAVTFA
+373 
-381 NALEKAGAEAV
+381 
-392 KRQSTITKATKATTE
+392 
-407 AKKEEQSVA
+407 
-416 EKVVEA
+416 
-422 TKVGNKAQQ
+422 
-431 EVTKAVNETAKEKQ
+431 
-445 IASAKATESTTVEI
+445 
-459 GLQKELAK
+459 
-467 AIKDVA
+467 
-473 SQQKKFAEAIKSN
+473 
-486 TPVEKPAQNVV
+486 

-748 NVTIIAQTKEVAK
+748 NVTIIAQTKEIAK

-870 SKAFREQLERQ
+870 SKSFREQLERQ

-914 AKAKEEARK
+914 AKAKEEAHK

-946 MAQETNRL
+946 MTQETNRL
-954 QALKDKLAKLQNGIT
+954 QALKDKLAKLQNDIT
-969 IFQLSGKKIAMDS
+969 ISQLSGKKIAMDS

-1111 AEISKRLKAEMR
+1111 AEISKRLKGEMR
-1123 SAMSEFKRLIKEVRR
+1123 SAMSEFKSLIKEVRR
-1138 DAINGTGRSEW
+1138 DAINGTGRSEY

-1154 NSRIIEILNNVF
+1154 SSRIAEILQGV
-1166 DKNTKMRMQQKY
+1166 DKNTRNALWMRY
-1178 GDDIHRA
+1178 ENDIHRA
-1185 YMDPAD
+1185 YANPAD
-1191 INADAVS
+1191 INAKAIAEV
-1198 VIERKLAE
+1198 EKRLAE

-1215 NVTPSAYTN
+1215 NVTPKAYTN

-1229 VRAVEKLASMG
+1229 VRAVEKIGSMG
-1240 KIYDGRTLT
+1240 GMYNGRVLT
-1249 KTPEEYKASYVPPST
+1249 KTPEEYKASYVRPST
-1264 GLDESARKQQKIR
+1264 GIDEAARKQQNLNAIQERYNAELEKQNALMTYGTLLSQKQIDTAIR
-1277 DIAFAYSQEL
+1277 KLEALRKKYEEL
-1287 ARQNQLI
+1287 GGERSKLQL
-1294 QSGVE
+1294 S
-1299 IKQKDIEASERRIA
+1299 DIEAAGTTA
-1313 RLKRDWEQAGATQ
+1313 RDVNSAIVDRNVKAWSTDNVATVSQGLSHLSGMQQAQYNAWLQDPSKNNLKNLTLTTAEMRKLNREAQRYQRVVNDTNKTMESLNNKIHNHLSWMTSGLFIGTIFAIPAEVMNQWKELEYSLAGIRQ
-1326 ELRTAPLV
+1326 V
-1334 GRDAQEVNRA
+1334 I
-1344 RAVNNA
+1344 
-1350 MAWQNS
+1350 
-1356 YYSTASSK
+1356 
-1364 VSSLTSSLERL
+1364 
-1375 YTELSRNPGNA
+1375 TEIEKNEGGNA
-1386 GIKQYINQTSAE
+1386 F
-1398 LVKARKEAK
+1398 KEAFDLM
-1407 EVAKQMQILQ
+1407 EIAKKNGVGVEETM
-1417 EASFKGWGHK
+1417 EAAK
-1427 LRWVGGAFGF
+1427 
-1437 YESYDFLARFG
+1437 
-1448 ETITKVDEAMKNLE
+1448 
-1462 TVMPS
+1462 S
-1467 IHKNRQ
+1467 I
-1473 ALEDEQTKLINV
+1473 
-1485 ASRYGSVTEEIIES
+1485 
-1499 ARLWGRMYKDQ
+1499 GRMYGKNPIDSNGVEEKGVGIR
-1510 NTVNALTEQTAKL
+1510 NTNLITSQAAKMAVADAFDMENAFKGL
-1523 AIADNFSIEESTK
+1523 
-1536 AVEAAMFQFG
+1536 EAALSQWNLQTEDTNQLLINTNRILEAWTITAHAG
-1546 MQAKSTAEAI
+1546 AASAQDIGQAIEIAGTAA
-1556 AYSNNIIDVY
+1556 A
-1566 TKLSHNAGVSA
+1566 NAGVS
-1577 QDLAAGVERSGAVA
+1577 
-1591 HQAGMDFEF
+1591 FEF
-1600 LTALVAQGTRATA
+1600 FNALVATGVRQTARSGNEIGQAIKSMMVSMQSNKSLKALKEWGIELYNVSEDGTKSMRSMEDIILDVSLLMNNTA
-1613 LSGLTNNSPFMLE
+1613 KDTRGLLTTLSGGRPILASHSGN
-1626 TA
+1626 AV

>member
-1 MAIKGPELEIAIKAN
+1 M
-16 IAELNGQVRDLA
+16 
-28 AALERVQKA
+28 
-37 ANLTVDIDIPNKAKD
+37 
-52 KIKKLVEA
+52 
-60 ISKEANNISSI
+60 
-71 PIKFTE
+71 
-77 EGADALIA
+77 
-85 KLESTADKLDTVI
+85 
-98 QKVALVN
+98 
-105 QHAKEAIESVG
+105 
-116 AAGANQKIENNAK
+116 
-129 AVRKLNDEMALLK
+129 
-142 KVESDKILASL
+142 
-153 DLNKFVRS
+153 
-161 AKDMVNLIEKITG
+161 
-174 MAKTLKKETNSI
+174 
-186 GDTEVDLQVSE
+186 
-197 EVEKEN
+197 
-203 KKLKTATNE
+203 
-212 REKIASDIKRAT
+212 
-224 ENIAN
+224 
-229 TNIKPGTSPVV
+229 
-240 EAVKKENDKLNVA
+240 
-253 AKERERI
+253 
-260 LKALNAGDLFDKLD
+260 
-274 SNLKLA
+274 
-280 GKFNLEKLNDGPEMQ
+280 
-295 TKMANK
+295 
-301 YVELMSNSFPD
+301 
-312 AEKLLKLVAD
+312 
-322 KNVSVSPEQLDRI
+322 
-335 NKVVTSL
+335 
-342 RRASKNGDGI
+342 
-352 WDIVGESESFDPK
+352 
-365 LSDKILDL
+365 
-373 NDKAVTFA
+373 
-381 NALEKAGAEAV
+381 
-392 KRQSTITKATKATTE
+392 
-407 AKKEEQSVA
+407 
-416 EKVVEA
+416 
-422 TKVGNKAQQ
+422 
-431 EVTKAVNETAKEKQ
+431 
-445 IASAKATESTTVEI
+445 
-459 GLQKELAK
+459 
-467 AIKDVA
+467 
-473 SQQKKFAEAIKSN
+473 
-486 TPVEKPAQNVV
+486 
-497 VQVQQENN
+497 VQVQHENN

-563 YGDDYYKEYVKE
+563 YGDDYYKEYVKDV
-575 MSGYNAMQKEMNSLI
+575 SGYNAMQKEMNSLI
-590 ERGIA
+590 EHGIA

-623 KDFIDPT
+623 KDFMDPT

-641 KEHQRAVSGISL
+641 KEHQTAVSGISL

-818 MLEGGWKPSADDL
+818 MLEGGWQPSADDL

-837 RNALERKNE
+837 RNVLERKNE
-846 AVKLNNIRPGTNLI
+846 AVKLNNTRPGTNLI
-860 DEYIRLREQE
+860 DEQIRQREQE
-870 SKAFREQLERQ
+870 SKAFRKQLEGWINERAKEEIAE
-881 MNEEAKANRA
+881 NRRRLLRNLKEWRKNNKAIEKAKEEARNRELAREAQAAKEQKEYNDRTAKLLVQEKFAQAKEQEKAERA
-891 RLDANNAQL
+891 RLDANNKQL
-900 RENLKEWSKNKNAI
+900 RENLKAWQRNNADI
-914 AKAKEEARK
+914 EKAKEEARK
-923 RELAQEAQA
+923 RRVAKEAQLAKEEQEAERARLDANNKRLRENLKAWQKNNTA
-932 TKEQKEYSDRTAKL
+932 IERAKEEARKRRLAKEAQTTKEQKEYSDRT
-946 MAQETNRL
+946 T
-954 QALKDKLAKLQNGIT
+954 ALNVKERMQRIQN
-969 IFQLSGKKIAMDS
+969 
-982 WLRKSDREAELINSI
+982 E
-997 MSMGGTASAKYNGI
+997 
-1011 AGFKEYVKPWNQQ
+1011 
-1024 DKLKTDNKELKE
+1024 NKV
-1036 ALKTYER
+1036 A
-1043 IEAILVRIRKTG
+1043 
-1055 IVPDNIDKLKQ
+1055 
-1066 KELEAR
+1066 
-1072 SIIQKSFGGAL
+1072 
-1083 GSPAQQAA
+1083 
-1091 FNANYPQVLT
+1091 
-1101 QQNIDAAKSG
+1101 
-1111 AEISKRLKAEMR
+1111 KAE
-1123 SAMSEFKRLIKEVRR
+1123 KLI
-1138 DAINGTGRSEW
+1138 
-1149 YLANR
+1149 ANR
-1154 NSRIIEILNNVF
+1154 W
-1166 DKNTKMRMQQKY
+1166 QQ
-1178 GDDIHRA
+1178 
-1185 YMDPAD
+1185 
-1191 INADAVS
+1191 
-1198 VIERKLAE
+1198 
-1206 RWQKFDMLD
+1206 FDMLD
-1215 NVTPSAYTN
+1215 NVTPKAY
-1224 MYQYL
+1224 L
-1229 VRAVEKLASMG
+1229 SMFQFLDKQISKIESLGG
-1240 KIYDGRTLT
+1240 KYTGRILT
-1249 KTPEEYKASYVPPST
+1249 KTPEEYKASYVPPSS

-1313 RLKRDWEQAGATQ
+1313 KLKRDWEQAGANQ
-1326 ELRTAPLV
+1326 ELREAPLV

-1386 GIKQYINQTSAE
+1386 GVKQYINQTSAE

>member
-1 MAIKGPELEIAIKAN
+1 M
-16 IAELNGQVRDLA
+16 
-28 AALERVQKA
+28 
-37 ANLTVDIDIPNKAKD
+37 
-52 KIKKLVEA
+52 
-60 ISKEANNISSI
+60 
-71 PIKFTE
+71 
-77 EGADALIA
+77 
-85 KLESTADKLDTVI
+85 
-98 QKVALVN
+98 
-105 QHAKEAIESVG
+105 
-116 AAGANQKIENNAK
+116 
-129 AVRKLNDEMALLK
+129 
-142 KVESDKILASL
+142 
-153 DLNKFVRS
+153 
-161 AKDMVNLIEKITG
+161 
-174 MAKTLKKETNSI
+174 
-186 GDTEVDLQVSE
+186 
-197 EVEKEN
+197 
-203 KKLKTATNE
+203 
-212 REKIASDIKRAT
+212 
-224 ENIAN
+224 
-229 TNIKPGTSPVV
+229 
-240 EAVKKENDKLNVA
+240 
-253 AKERERI
+253 
-260 LKALNAGDLFDKLD
+260 
-274 SNLKLA
+274 
-280 GKFNLEKLNDGPEMQ
+280 
-295 TKMANK
+295 
-301 YVELMSNSFPD
+301 
-312 AEKLLKLVAD
+312 
-322 KNVSVSPEQLDRI
+322 
-335 NKVVTSL
+335 
-342 RRASKNGDGI
+342 
-352 WDIVGESESFDPK
+352 
-365 LSDKILDL
+365 
-373 NDKAVTFA
+373 
-381 NALEKAGAEAV
+381 
-392 KRQSTITKATKATTE
+392 
-407 AKKEEQSVA
+407 
-416 EKVVEA
+416 
-422 TKVGNKAQQ
+422 
-431 EVTKAVNETAKEKQ
+431 
-445 IASAKATESTTVEI
+445 
-459 GLQKELAK
+459 
-467 AIKDVA
+467 
-473 SQQKKFAEAIKSN
+473 
-486 TPVEKPAQNVV
+486 

-563 YGDDYYKEYVKE
+563 YGNDYYKEYVKDV
-575 MSGYNAMQKEMNSLI
+575 SGYNAMQKEMNSLI

-683 TTGLKDALNNLNI
+683 TAGLKDALNNLNI

-707 AELRKSIDKLEPFK
+707 SELRKSIDKLEPFK

-900 RENLKEWSKNKNAI
+900 RENLKEWSKNNTAI

-923 RELAQEAQA
+923 RELAKEAQA
-932 TKEQKEYSDRTAKL
+932 AKEQKEYSDRTAKL

-954 QALKDKLAKLQNGIT
+954 QALKDKLAKLQNDIT
-969 IFQLSGKKIAMDS
+969 ISQLSGKKIAMDS

-1111 AEISKRLKAEMR
+1111 AEISKRLKGEMR
-1123 SAMSEFKRLIKEVRR
+1123 SAMSEFKSLIKEVRR

-1185 YMDPAD
+1185 YANPAD
-1191 INADAVS
+1191 INAKAIAEV
-1198 VIERKLAE
+1198 EKRLAE

-1215 NVTPSAYTN
+1215 NVTPKAYTN

-1229 VRAVEKLASMG
+1229 VRAVEKIGSMG
-1240 KIYDGRTLT
+1240 GMYNGRVLT
-1249 KTPEEYKASYVPPST
+1249 KTPEEYKASYVPPSS

-1299 IKQKDIEASERRIA
+1299 IKQKDIEASERRVA
-1313 RLKRDWEQAGATQ
+1313 KLKRDWEQIGVTQ

-1334 GRDAQEVNRA
+1334 GREASEVNRT
-1344 RAVNNA
+1344 RAVDNA

-1386 GIKQYINQTSAE
+1386 GIKQYIVTTTKE
-1398 LVKARKEAK
+1398 LSKARKEAK
-1407 EVAKQMQILQ
+1407 DVSEQMKVLQ
-1417 EASFKGWGHK
+1417 GDSFKGWGHK
-1427 LRWVGGAFGF
+1427 LRWIGGALGF
-1437 YESYDFLARFG
+1437 YESYDVLRQFA
-1448 ETITKVDEAMKNLE
+1448 ETITQVETGMANLA
-1462 TVMPS
+1462 TVMPD
-1467 IHKNRQ
+1467 IHHSQQ
-1473 ALEDEQTKLINV
+1473 AMVEEQKAMIDTAAK
-1485 ASRYGSVTEEIIES
+1485 YGETVDDVIES
-1499 ARLWGRMYKDQ
+1499 ARLWGRMYKDR
-1510 NTVNALTEQTAKL
+1510 NTVNLLAEQSARL
-1523 AIADNFSIEESTK
+1523 AVADNFSLEESTK

-1546 MQAKSTAEAI
+1546 LQAKSSAEAV
-1556 AYSNNIIDVY
+1556 AYSNRIIDVY

-1577 QDLAAGVERSGAVA
+1577 QDLAAAVERSGSVA

-1600 LTALVAQGTRATA
+1600 LTALIAQGTRATA

>member
-1 MAIKGPELEIAIKAN
+1 MAIKGPELEIAITAN
-16 IAELNGQVRDLA
+16 IATLNEQVRDLA
-28 AALERVQKA
+28 VALEKVRQA
-37 ANLTVDIDIPNKAKD
+37 ASLTVDIDIPNKAKD

-60 ISKEANNISSI
+60 ISKEAKDISSI

-77 EGADALIA
+77 EGSDALIA
-85 KLESTADKLDTVI
+85 KLESTAGKLDTVI

-129 AVRKLNDEMALLK
+129 AVQKLNDEMALLK

-153 DLNKFVRS
+153 DFDKFVRS

-174 MAKTLKKETNSI
+174 MVKSFKKNVNSI
-186 GDTEVDLQVSE
+186 GATQTFPKTSPI
-197 EVEKEN
+197 VEKVRQDN
-203 KKLKTATNE
+203 KELKA
-212 REKIASDIKRAT
+212 
-224 ENIAN
+224 
-229 TNIKPGTSPVV
+229 
-240 EAVKKENDKLNVA
+240 A
-253 AKERERI
+253 AKEREKIIKSLDVGNAFDELDER
-260 LKALNAGDLFDKLD
+260 LHKAGRLNLSRL
-274 SNLKLA
+274 S
-280 GKFNLEKLNDGPEMQ
+280 EGPEMHV
-295 TKMANK
+295 KMVKSYNK
-301 YVELMSNSFPD
+301 LMDESNSI
-312 AEKLLKLVAD
+312 AGELLKRVSSKDVGITEDELDKINNVVTALNKAAGQGAILKGLVASRGTV
-322 KNVSVSPEQLDRI
+322 NDRLI
-335 NKVVTSL
+335 NDVKYQYDDAHEL
-342 RRASKNGDGI
+342 
-352 WDIVGESESFDPK
+352 
-365 LSDKILDL
+365 
-373 NDKAVTFA
+373 A
-381 NALEKAGAEAV
+381 NALEKAGAEAI
-392 KRQSTITKATKATTE
+392 KRQPTITQATKATTE
-407 AKKEEQSVA
+407 AKKEEQAVT

-422 TKVGNKAQQ
+422 TKAEAKAQQ
-431 EVTKAVNETAKEKQ
+431 EVAKAVNETAKEKQ

-473 SQQKKFAEAIKSN
+473 SQQKKFAEAIKNN

-563 YGDDYYKEYVKE
+563 YGDDYYKEYVKDV
-575 MSGYNAMQKEMNSLI
+575 SGYNAMQKEMNSLI

-641 KEHQRAVSGISL
+641 KEHQKAVSGISL

-923 RELAQEAQA
+923 RELAKEAQA
-932 TKEQKEYSDRTAKL
+932 AKEQKEYSDRTAKL

-954 QALKDKLAKLQNGIT
+954 QALKDKLAKLQNDIT
-969 IFQLSGKKIAMDS
+969 ISQLSGKKIAMDS

-1055 IVPDNIDKLKQ
+1055 IVPDNIEKLKQ

-1072 SIIQKSFGGAL
+1072 SIIQKSFSGAL

-1091 FNANYPQVLT
+1091 FSANYPQVLT

-1111 AEISKRLKAEMR
+1111 AEISKRLKDEMR
-1123 SAMSEFKRLIKEVRR
+1123 SAMSEFKSLIKEVRR
-1138 DAINGTGRSEW
+1138 DAINGTGRSEY

-1154 NSRIIEILNNVF
+1154 SSRIAEILQGV
-1166 DKNTKMRMQQKY
+1166 DKNTRNALWMRY
-1178 GDDIHRA
+1178 ENDIHRA
-1185 YMDPAD
+1185 YANPAD
-1191 INADAVS
+1191 INAKAIAEV
-1198 VIERKLAE
+1198 EKRLAE

-1215 NVTPSAYTN
+1215 NVTPKAYTN

-1229 VRAVEKLASMG
+1229 VRAAEKIGSMG
-1240 KIYDGRTLT
+1240 GMYNGRVLT
-1249 KTPEEYKASYVPPST
+1249 KTPEEYKASYVPPSS

-1299 IKQKDIEASERRIA
+1299 IKQKDIEASERRVA
-1313 RLKRDWEQAGATQ
+1313 KLKRDWEQTGATQ

-1334 GRDAQEVNRA
+1334 GREASEVNRA

-1386 GIKQYINQTSAE
+1386 GIKQYIVTTTKE
-1398 LVKARKEAK
+1398 LSKARKEAK
-1407 EVAKQMQILQ
+1407 DVSEQMKVLQ
-1417 EASFKGWGHK
+1417 GDSFKGWGHK
-1427 LRWVGGAFGF
+1427 LRWIGGALGF
-1437 YESYDFLARFG
+1437 YESYDVLRQFA
-1448 ETITKVDEAMKNLE
+1448 ETITQVETGMANLA
-1462 TVMPS
+1462 TVMPD
-1467 IHKNRQ
+1467 IHHSQQ
-1473 ALEDEQTKLINV
+1473 AMVEEQKAMIDTAAK
-1485 ASRYGSVTEEIIES
+1485 YGETVDDVIES
-1499 ARLWGRMYKDQ
+1499 ARLWGRMYKDR
-1510 NTVNALTEQTAKL
+1510 NTVNLLAEQSARL
-1523 AIADNFSIEESTK
+1523 AVADNFSLEESTK

-1546 MQAKSTAEAI
+1546 LQAKSSAEAV
-1556 AYSNNIIDVY
+1556 AYSNRIIDVY

-1577 QDLAAGVERSGAVA
+1577 QDLAAAVERSGSVA

-1600 LTALVAQGTRATA
+1600 LTALIAQGTRATA